1 MTEEMDLG
9 MYAYGARWYDPV
21 IGRFNSPDPAANEY
35 PKISPFVYVDNNP
48 IAYIDPD
55 GRRFYF
61 AAGAGH
67 DPGRTGYIGMMLS
80 IFRQS
85 GIQNPVDINAHGGK
99 YSDILFTMGR
109 SQSTPYYNHMYIE
122 GNPIMAAG
130 TSLIQEAPNW
140 RILKAVAEIKSDLTA
155 SPLSDGEQF
164 NLSGYSTGSVIMA
177 QAALMLAKE
186 GQIIDNLVLIG
197 SPITGSSD
205 LYNALIKNENIKNII
220 RIDIEGDNIQNMGIK
235 TLKSFLSQGDDH
247 PHFKYAFDKD
257 AIENTKQ
264 LAEELKNKGIR

>member
-1 MTEEMDLG
+1 
-9 MYAYGARWYDPV
+9 
-21 IGRFNSPDPAANEY
+21 
-35 PKISPFVYVDNNP
+35 
-48 IAYIDPD
+48 
-55 GRRFYF
+55 
-61 AAGAGH
+61 
-67 DPGRTGYIGMMLS
+67 
-80 IFRQS
+80 
-85 GIQNPVDINAHGGK
+85 
-99 YSDILFTMGR
+99 
-109 SQSTPYYNHMYIE
+109 
-122 GNPIMAAG
+122 
-130 TSLIQEAPNW
+130 
-140 RILKAVAEIKSDLTA
+140 
-155 SPLSDGEQF
+155 
-164 NLSGYSTGSVIMA
+164 
-177 QAALMLAKE
+177 MLAKE